1 MNGLLYRF
9 LPKKLGTLLAEYLV
23 LVRPIEIYF
32 SKKFHCEGA
41 DDLGEFIWADYKKGL
56 WDGDFISD
64 LLKKQTSKHGMRALG
79 FREYRQVATA
89 FMEKHLK
96 YKVTD
101 VTLSLDAILD
111 RQAGHRSKTAG
122 TSYAV
127 ASEDHNSVSREAM
140 HMYYL
145 ESREWYNLL
154 LEDEEVKGIKY
165 LEPIDI

>member
-1 MNGLLYRF
+1 
-9 LPKKLGTLLAEYLV
+9 
-23 LVRPIEIYF
+23 
-32 SKKFHCEGA
+32 
-41 DDLGEFIWADYKKGL
+41 
-56 WDGDFISD
+56 
-64 LLKKQTSKHGMRALG
+64 MRALG
-79 FREYRQVATA
+79 FREYRQVTTA

-111 RQAGHRSKTAG
+111 RQADHRSKTAG

-154 LEDEEVKGIKY
+154 LEDEEVKG
-165 LEPIDI
+165 